1 MTQPSQAFDL
11 AAVEHDLDQSLD
23 RLRIPA
29 LYELPAA
36 DQATI
41 ADTSEQQTL
50 QPIRRTLEVEWQRRL
65 VIERGENSL
74 ANLLTPAERR
84 EREQY
89 IFMTALRQ
97 LLPLA
102 RKLAEADRLL
112 ARLRNQPAPGAPS
125 NAEAIERGLQA
136 LAAAD
141 LSRALS
147 EWASADAPEQVA
159 VLAQERREQQGQEL
173 LRQATAVFAR
183 LPDLTSDKER
193 ADLRTTLRRD
203 YIEPVRRIGTE
214 LQREKAQQVSSAVD
228 AALNL
233 GRAPEPAPGS
243 PPPPLPPAPAV
254 KEPPRRRRTVLI
266 WGIVGAIV
274 AVIATMLL
282 APGDGSA
289 DPVVTRNDPVPSM
302 AASVSTELASVAAS
316 AAPAVVTTTAEPVAI
331 SSPAPTPTVEVTP
344 SATPTPPPNIV
355 TTAIDPPELYAGRL
369 PAEMTVR
376 GTSLDLVRE
385 AQLIPERGAPM
396 PLEIQLSSPEQMT
409 VRLTQLPE
417 ALDGAVATVLY
428 LNGSPQETLPIM
440 VRDYLISKT
449 VQGVKADYRSTGRVR
464 SDGLGAYTTIHGS
477 ADATT
482 SPVAPLRNGEQ
493 VEVLRDDAEG
503 WYEVRI
509 RVSNDPAQVGATGWV
524 ERWLIDDQNVPQV
537 SLVQPTAVAAP
548 AAAPTAR
555 PTSRPTVQPPARP
568 TTPPPPT
575 PRPTARPTP
584 RPRPP
589 APAPSARAFVAEVIR
604 TYPGTGRSEDRESC
618 IEGRVR
624 DRSGG
629 GIGGAVVSI
638 NNGAANL
645 DRQTNGA
652 GEFQFCGL
660 GDSTWSV
667 VLRYV
672 PGSPG
677 LAREVAGTVYVNGS
691 AQQSAAVNFREP

>member
-11 AAVEHDLDQSLD
+11 AAVEHDLDQSLE
-23 RLRIPA
+23 RLRTPA

-36 DQATI
+36 DRATI

-50 QPIRRTLEVEWQRRL
+50 QPIRRRLEVEWQRRL

-89 IFMTALRQ
+89 IFVTALRQ

-102 RKLAEADRLL
+102 RKLAEAELLL
-112 ARLRNQPAPGAPS
+112 ARLRNQPALPATSVGP
-125 NAEAIERGLQA
+125 EAIERGLQA

-141 LSRALS
+141 LSRALAT
-147 EWASADAPEQVA
+147 WAVADVPDQVA
-159 VLAQERREQQGQEL
+159 RLVQERREQHGQDL
-173 LRQATAVFAR
+173 LRQATTVFAR
-183 LPDLTSDKER
+183 LPDLESDKER
-193 ADLRTTLRRD
+193 ADLRTTLRRE

-233 GRAPEPAPGS
+233 GRAPEPAPGTAA
-243 PPPPLPPAPAV
+243 PVLPAAPV
-254 KEPPRRRRTVLI
+254 TTEPPPRRRRTVLI
-266 WGIVGAIV
+266 WGAVGALLALL
-274 AVIATMLL
+274 AVMLL
-282 APGDGSA
+282 APDDGSA
-289 DPVVTRNDPVPSM
+289 DPTITNDDPAPSL
-302 AASVSTELASVAAS
+302 AASANAEFASVTAAAS
-316 AAPAVVTTTAEPVAI
+316 AAPSVAPASAEPVVV
-331 SSPAPTPTVEVTP
+331 SSPPPTPTVDVVP

-376 GTSLDLVRE
+376 GTDLDLVRE

-396 PLEIQLSSPEQMT
+396 PLEIQLRSQEQMT
-409 VRLTQLPE
+409 LRLTQLPE
-417 ALDGAVATVLY
+417 ALNGAVSTVLY

-440 VRDYLISKT
+440 VRDYLVSKM
-449 VQGVKADYRSTGRVR
+449 VQGVKADYGSTRRVS
-464 SDGLGAYTTIHGS
+464 SDGLGPFTTIHGS
-477 ADATT
+477 ADVTT
-482 SPVAPLRNGEQ
+482 PPVAPLRNGEQ
-493 VEVLRDDAEG
+493 IEVLRDDVEG
-503 WYEVRI
+503 WYELRI
-509 RVSNDPAQVGATGWV
+509 RVSNDPAQVGAIGWI

-537 SLVQPTAVAAP
+537 SLVQPTAAPAPTDAPTAAP
-548 AAAPTAR
+548 APRATAR
-555 PTSRPTVQPPARP
+555 PTIA
-568 TTPPPPT
+568 PPPT
-575 PRPTARPTP
+575 ARPTARPTP

-589 APAPSARAFVAEVIR
+589 APAPSVRAFAAEVIR
-604 TYPGTGRSEDRESC
+604 SYPGTGRSEDRESC

-629 GIGGAVVSI
+629 VGGAVVSI
-638 NNGAANL
+638 NNGVANL

-677 LAREVAGTVYVNGS
+677 LAREVAGTVYINGS
-691 AQQSAAVNFREP
+691 SQQSAVVNFREQ